1 MTDTSMTIR
10 ERVAEVICRSACTDL
25 DGVGGCEC
33 AEDGTKPQCVNVL
46 AAADA
51 ALPDFDA
58 TADAPAPTPR
68 ISLRGAR
75 SIRKLGIVTNITLAP
90 IQQSDT

>member
-1 MTDTSMTIR
+1 MADTSMTIR

-33 AEDGTKPQCVNVL
+33 AEDGIKPQCVNVL

-51 ALPDFDA
+51 AIAIVVEVFRNGQA
-58 TADAPAPTPR
+58 
-68 ISLRGAR
+68 SLIEEEAKKDE
-75 SIRKLGIVTNITLAP
+75 SA
-90 IQQSDT
+90 S